1 MHFPRTPAGDTG
13 GDCGP
18 FIVLSDPGPE
28 GSIHDVSIGAGISDE
43 GEVTDPAL
51 LAPEGGAAVVDP
63 GCRGGVDTATSVEV
77 EEVLRRASAVS
88 RPVPVYRGSPAWTLY
103 RELSPEPASVSDLST
118 CYWQVL
124 VTLDGVVGQASIEI
138 CNGFLANIVT
148 NHVRQSE
155 GRWSVLSAW
164 ALTLTLPQ
172 EE

>member
-1 MHFPRTPAGDTG
+1 MPSAGLYRS
-13 GDCGP
+13 
-18 FIVLSDPGPE
+18 IVAVQPGHE
-28 GSIHDVSIGAGISDE
+28 
-43 GEVTDPAL
+43 
-51 LAPEGGAAVVDP
+51 
-63 GCRGGVDTATSVEV
+63 
-77 EEVLRRASAVS
+77 
-88 RPVPVYRGSPAWTLY
+88 

-155 GRWSVLSAW
+155 GRRSVLSVW

>member
-1 MHFPRTPAGDTG
+1 MSFHWTPALHLYRDTQPRGIISILKLIKTLPAGDTG

-63 GCRGGVDTATSVEV
+63 GCRGGVDSATSVEV

-88 RPVPVYRGSPAWTLY
+88 RPVPVYRGSPAWT
-103 RELSPEPASVSDLST
+103 
-118 CYWQVL
+118 
-124 VTLDGVVGQASIEI
+124 
-138 CNGFLANIVT
+138 
-148 NHVRQSE
+148 
-155 GRWSVLSAW
+155 
-164 ALTLTLPQ
+164 
-172 EE
+172 